1 MGKYIGID
9 YGKKRT
15 GISITDD
22 DKIISSPLITVET
35 KDLFEFLNNYFK
47 KEKIEIIVIG
57 LPMRLDNTYNI
68 IFKDIQKFAQKLE
81 SKFKIPIHYV
91 DERYTS
97 KIASTIIS
105 NSHLKKMKR
114 RNKYIVDKVSASLIL
129 ETYLNLN
136 KKINK

>member
-68 IFKDIQKFAQKLE
+68 IFKDIQKFAQKLKN
-81 SKFKIPIHYV
+81 KFKIPIHYV

-105 NSHLKKMKR
+105 NSHLNKMKR

>member
-68 IFKDIQKFAQKLE
+68 IFKDIQKFTQKLE

>member
-47 KEKIEIIVIG
+47 NEKIEIIVIG